1 MKVTSFH
8 RLASA
13 ELKEAMGFYEGQS
26 AGLGDRFLV
35 EVESAIAL
43 LHQFPE
49 IGPRV
54 AGSLRRVLV
63 SGFPDD
69 LVYRPTGRDQIRIL
83 AVAHHS
89 REPRYWA
96 GRR

>member
-1 MKVTSFH
+1 MTVTTFH

-13 ELKEAMGFYEGQS
+13 ELKEAIGFYEGQS
-26 AGLGDRFLV
+26 PGLGDRFLA

-54 AGSLRRVLV
+54 EGPLRRVLV
-63 SGFPDD
+63 SSFPYD
-69 LVYRPTGRDQIRIL
+69 LVYRPSGRDQIRIL
-83 AVAHHS
+83 AVAHHR